1 MPGVL
6 KAHIPAKS
14 PLIPYL
20 RAAPSAAAAAAA
32 TGSAA
37 AGEGGPWGGR
47 RTLLFFHGALCWKI
61 YDKVDG
67 MAAMARAASGA
78 DRRAPTA
85 ARRRVASRR
94 RRAPY
99 RIIAHSAPSLVAGR
113 AVGDLYRDARASWAV
128 RVSAA
133 RAAARRRRR
142 LARRRREIFAD
153 FAAVLGNSE

>member
-20 RAAPSAAAAAAA
+20 RAAPSAAAAAAAA

-67 MAAMARAASGA
+67 MAAPVDEGAWAVGLLGGACVLGSRSAEMSTATERPIVGVQTGGRGDAR
-78 DRRAPTA
+78 PE
-85 ARRRVASRR
+85 ASR
-94 RRAPY
+94 
-99 RIIAHSAPSLVAGR
+99 SAIP
-113 AVGDLYRDARASWAV
+113 
-128 RVSAA
+128 
-133 RAAARRRRR
+133 
-142 LARRRREIFAD
+142 
-153 FAAVLGNSE
+153 